1 METTIRARRTF
12 AAFMEQ
18 SLYGPEGYYASGR
31 ARSGREGD
39 YFTAPDV
46 GPAFG
51 RLLAE
56 IFKSWQLK
64 LSITPFQVVEVG
76 SGEGALAKSL
86 SEDFPYIAIERS
98 ASRRQKLESDGFT
111 VLSSVE
117 ELAERPV
124 SGCLFGN
131 ELLDAFP
138 VHRVRM
144 RNGKLEEAYVEVPH
158 PPAPSPAGRG
168 GVDNLKTLS
177 HRERGVAGGD
187 RVRRLW
193 DVPSTPRL
201 AAYLDRIGVTLP
213 DGYETEINLAMAD
226 WFQSAARGLQKGLL
240 LLIDYG
246 RPAHAYYAPERDRG
260 TLRSFRGHRVGEDV
274 LADPGRADLTADVD
288 FTSAALDARAAGFT
302 PLAFM
307 ELGSFLMTGAK
318 ALKEPAPGM
327 QYLIHPDGMGSAF
340 HVLIF
345 GKNVPLSG
353 NDFPH
358 NRIKRLEVQHAAGG
372 R

>member
-1 METTIRARRTF
+1 MISTGGIILKCAYPQMETTIRARRTF

-18 SLYGPEGYYASGR
+18 SLYGPEGHYASGR

-39 YFTAPDV
+39 YFTAPNV

-56 IFKSWQLK
+56 IFKSLQLK

-144 RNGKLEEAYVEVPH
+144 R
-158 PPAPSPAGRG
+158 
-168 GVDNLKTLS
+168 
-177 HRERGVAGGD
+177 
-187 RVRRLW
+187 
-193 DVPSTPRL
+193 
-201 AAYLDRIGVTLP
+201 
-213 DGYETEINLAMAD
+213 
-226 WFQSAARGLQKGLL
+226 
-240 LLIDYG
+240 
-246 RPAHAYYAPERDRG
+246 
-260 TLRSFRGHRVGEDV
+260 
-274 LADPGRADLTADVD
+274 
-288 FTSAALDARAAGFT
+288 
-302 PLAFM
+302 
-307 ELGSFLMTGAK
+307 
-318 ALKEPAPGM
+318 
-327 QYLIHPDGMGSAF
+327 
-340 HVLIF
+340 
-345 GKNVPLSG
+345 
-353 NDFPH
+353 
-358 NRIKRLEVQHAAGG
+358 
-372 R
+372 